1 MAPSDPPRRRRYLLA
16 ALAILGACAAS
27 FALGV
32 RHGAHPEDALGVR
45 EMVGAATRG
54 PPAACPAPK
63 PCPPALEAG
72 GRAEPRV
79 VDPPACPAC
88 DPCSPAPRA
97 ATPRAPE
104 PRLAA
109 GGPPP
114 GRGGKDEAGDEGGEA
129 AGAGESTDEGKRAVD
144 ASMGPEDDRKAS
156 PAASN
161 GTAADEPTTP
171 RASADGECPA
181 CAACPT
187 CEKGE
192 CPDAPTCGD
201 GDGDGAGTSRE
212 CPPCDP
218 CPVCVSSSPCETY
231 PPCDAR

>member
-45 EMVGAATRG
+45 EMVGAAPRG
-54 PPAACPAPK
+54 PAACPAPK

-109 GGPPP
+109 GGPP

-129 AGAGESTDEGKRAVD
+129 AGAGESSDEGKRAVD
-144 ASMGPEDDRKAS
+144 ASMGPGDDRKAS

-161 GTAADEPTTP
+161 GTTADEPTP
-171 RASADGECPA
+171 RA
-181 CAACPT
+181 
-187 CEKGE
+187 
-192 CPDAPTCGD
+192 
-201 GDGDGAGTSRE
+201 
-212 CPPCDP
+212 
-218 CPVCVSSSPCETY
+218 VI
-231 PPCDAR
+231 